1 MRLNKIHDILHEM
14 PLYQEI
20 LRAGSE
26 EGLARGRKE
35 GHQEGHTEGL
45 QIGIREG
52 QFKAQR
58 RAILSIVQ
66 ERFPRLELLAK
77 KQIAMSSDA
86 DRLNGL
92 IVQLSVVNDER
103 EATRLLYVDN
113 NNPRRN
119 EGEEQ
124 QA

>member
-1 MRLNKIHDILHEM
+1 MRLNKIQNILHEM

-20 LRAGSE
+20 LRTGRE
-26 EGLARGRKE
+26 EGLARGHKEGYQE
-35 GHQEGHTEGL
+35 GHQEGL
-45 QIGIREG
+45 QVGIREG

-77 KQIAMSSDA
+77 KQVAMNSDA
-86 DRLNGL
+86 DRLNRL
-92 IVQLSVVNDER
+92 IVQLSIVNDER

-113 NNPRRN
+113 DNSRHN
-119 EGEEQ
+119 EGEGVQE
-124 QA
+124 